1 MTGIDVFDVFEDKPI
16 GNFAHSSW
24 LKEKPDLVFSRF
36 EDRELVPLLQA
47 DKVNPIVERKKFEAL
62 IKPYME
68 E

>member
-1 MTGIDVFDVFEDKPI
+1 
-16 GNFAHSSW
+16 